1 MRHFSY
7 TKRELSEKTIE
18 ELKDLRD
25 SAVQAKRAAIIQKQ
39 TEELKSYA
47 LYQEVIDT
55 YNEILSDEV

>member
-25 SAVQAKRAAIIQKQ
+25 SAVQAKRTAIIQKQ
-39 TEELKSYA
+39 TEELKS
-47 LYQEVIDT
+47 QEGYDKCFISLLRDT
-55 YNEILSDEV
+55 AF